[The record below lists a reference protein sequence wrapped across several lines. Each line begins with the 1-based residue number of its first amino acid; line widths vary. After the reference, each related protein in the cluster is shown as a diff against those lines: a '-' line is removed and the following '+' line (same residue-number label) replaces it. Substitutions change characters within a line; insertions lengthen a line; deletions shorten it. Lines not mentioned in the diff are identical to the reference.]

1 MSPQPTPNRAT
12 LFFEPL
18 DVLHFRDHRP
28 FDAGLHTHARGV
40 FPMPSVLLGCLR
52 TALLTR
58 AGARFDRDD
67 FGLQASWARALLGK
81 KTEPGT
87 LTLRGP
93 FLAKRDSNHSI
104 EVFLPRPYELR
115 PGRQQLPM
123 QLEPRARRYHGA
135 KATPVTGRV
144 PWSPREARE
153 NECAKYEPKAKSDSA
168 LYLHVDHARQYLEGR
183 APEGGTPA
191 CFVRECAFFVREPRV
206 GIVRSEQRL
215 TADDHLL
222 YSTEPFRFAERT
234 GLAVEVELPDEDEA
248 RAALKAL
255 DRAIVPLGGKGH
267 CARLHYYA
275 QPLLPPAPALRP
287 PSYKLWLVT
296 PLILGPGP
304 WPEQVTCVASER
316 PVPVGG
322 FDLAKRAPKPLRH
335 ALPAGTVL
343 RVSNLS
349 PELALERLAGAEAT
363 PSHWLHDQRAGFGVA
378 LVAKEAP

>member
-1 MSPQPTPNRAT
+1 MSPPSAPKRAT

-58 AGARFDRDD
+58 AGARFDSDD
-67 FGLQASWARALLGK
+67 FDLKELWASSLLGK

-93 FLAKRDSNHSI
+93 FLAKRGSSGAI
-104 EVFLPRPYELR
+104 EAFLPRPYELC
-115 PGRQQLPM
+115 PGQGRLPM
-123 QLEPRARRYHGA
+123 QLQPRARRYHGVE
-135 KATPVTGRV
+135 ATPVTGLV
-144 PWSPREARE
+144 PWPPREAPK
-153 NECAKYEPKAKSDSA
+153 AEPKVKIDGA
-168 LYLHVDHARQYLEGR
+168 LYLHIDHARQYLEGR
-183 APEGGTPA
+183 VPENGAPA
-191 CFVRECAFFVREPRV
+191 CFSRECDFFVREPRV
-206 GIVRSEQRL
+206 GIVRDDQRL
-215 TADDHLL
+215 TAEDHLL

-234 GLAVEVELPDEDEA
+234 GLAVEVELPQDEQA
-248 RAALKAL
+248 RAALAAL
-255 DRAIVPLGGKGH
+255 HHAIVPLGGKGH
-267 CARLHYYA
+267 RARVHYVS
-275 QPLLPPAPALRP
+275 QPLLPQSPAEPP

-304 WPEQVTCVASER
+304 WPAQVTCVASER

-349 PELALERLAGAEAT
+349 PERALERLAGAEAS

>member
-1 MSPQPTPNRAT
+1 MSPLPAPKLAT

-58 AGARFDRDD
+58 AGARFDSND
-67 FGLQASWARALLGK
+67 FGLQEPWACTLLGK

-93 FLAKRDSNHSI
+93 FLAKRGSSGAI
-104 EVFLPRPYELR
+104 EAFLPRPDELR

-144 PWSPREARE
+144 PWSPREAPE
-153 NECAKYEPKAKSDSA
+153 NGGAKYEPKAKIDSA

-191 CFVRECAFFVREPRV
+191 CFVRECEFFVREPRV
-206 GIVRSEQRL
+206 GIVRDEQRL

-234 GLAVEVELPDEDEA
+234 GLAVEVELPQDEQA
-248 RAALKAL
+248 RAALAAL
-255 DRAIVPLGGKGH
+255 HHAIVPLGGKGH
-267 CARLHYYA
+267 RARVHYIA
-275 QPLLPPAPALRP
+275 QPLLPQAPSEPP

-296 PLILGPGP
+296 PLILGPGT
-304 WPEQVTCVASER
+304 WPAEVTCVASER

-349 PELALERLAGAEAT
+349 PERALERLAGAEAT

>member
-1 MSPQPTPNRAT
+1 MSPQPTPKRAT

-67 FGLQASWARALLGK
+67 FGLEAPWACSLLGK

-87 LTLRGP
+87 LNLRGP
-93 FLAKRDSNHSI
+93 FLAKRGSSGAI
-104 EVFLPRPYELR
+104 ETFLPRPYELR

-135 KATPVTGRV
+135 KATPVTGPV
-144 PWSPREARE
+144 PWTPPQTPKCDEEGKREA
-153 NECAKYEPKAKSDSA
+153 EPKAKIDSP
-168 LYLHVDHARQYLEGR
+168 LYLRIEHAHQYLEGR
-183 APEGGTPA
+183 APS
-191 CFVRECAFFVREPRV
+191 CFVREDELFRREPRV
-206 GIVRSEQRL
+206 GIVRDEQRL

-234 GLAVEVELPDEDEA
+234 GLAVEVEMPQDEQA
-248 RAALKAL
+248 RAALAAL
-255 DRAIVPLGGKGH
+255 HHAIVPLGGKGH
-267 CARLHYYA
+267 RARVHYIA
-275 QPLLPPAPALRP
+275 QPLLPQAPSEPP

-296 PLILGPGP
+296 PLILGPGT
-304 WPEQVTCVASER
+304 WPAEVTCVASER

-349 PELALERLAGAEAT
+349 PKRALERLAGAEAT